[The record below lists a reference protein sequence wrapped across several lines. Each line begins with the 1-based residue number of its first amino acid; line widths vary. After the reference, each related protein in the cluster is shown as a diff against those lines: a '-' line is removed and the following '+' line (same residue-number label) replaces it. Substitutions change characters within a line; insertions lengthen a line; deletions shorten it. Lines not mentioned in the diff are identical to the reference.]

1 MFWRT
6 IPTNQRKIMV
16 NTRKIAEDIMAY
28 SKAHENDALEATESY
43 GDIKWVNWETPYY
56 CYTIEELEDNI
67 IADCYLT
74 TAEAIE
80 EMTKTFKMQHEFA
93 EDIRGY
99 GDSPMRPGTDEWDE
113 FIDYEINR
121 VNS

>member
-1 MFWRT
+1 
-6 IPTNQRKIMV
+6 MV

-28 SKAHENDALEATESY
+28 SKAHENDALARKP
-43 GDIKWVNWETPYY
+43 GFIGWETPYY
-56 CYTIEELEDNI
+56 CQTIDEIESEVI
-67 IADCYLT
+67 EYGYKS
-74 TAEAIE
+74 TAAAIKD
-80 EMTKTFKMQHEFA
+80 MTKQFIMYNDYA